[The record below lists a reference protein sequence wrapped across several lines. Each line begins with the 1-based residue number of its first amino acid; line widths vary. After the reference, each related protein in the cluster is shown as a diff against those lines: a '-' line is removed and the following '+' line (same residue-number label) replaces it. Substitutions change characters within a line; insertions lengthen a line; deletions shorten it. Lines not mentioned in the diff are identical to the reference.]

1 MVPEG
6 VKVGADTVRT
16 VEIKQN
22 YIKDIGSGAI
32 EIAVRWR
39 GAGLRTKSWAD
50 TKNFSIMSQVQLQ
63 HSAR

>member
-1 MVPEG
+1 MMPESVNVDAG
-6 VKVGADTVRT
+6 TIRT

-50 TKNFSIMSQVQLQ
+50 SKNFSIRSQVQLQ
-63 HSAR
+63 RSAQ